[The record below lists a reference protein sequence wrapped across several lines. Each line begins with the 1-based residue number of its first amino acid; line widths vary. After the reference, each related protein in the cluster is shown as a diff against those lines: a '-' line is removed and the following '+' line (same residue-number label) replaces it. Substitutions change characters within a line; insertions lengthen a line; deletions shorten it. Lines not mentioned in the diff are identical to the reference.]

1 MSEYFWDFLD
11 NSWFAITVLA
21 TLTLFASA
29 LLCPLILLTLVA
41 ETQKLRQAV
50 EDKPVCQCS
59 RPGHLPLPHVF
70 PRLRR
75 QEEMEHD

>member
-1 MSEYFWDFLD
+1 MSEWFWNCLD

-29 LLCPLILLTLVA
+29 VLCPLILLAMVA
-41 ETQKLRQAV
+41 EVQKVRQAV
-50 EDKPVCQCS
+50 EEKPVCQCNS

-75 QEEMEHD
+75 QED